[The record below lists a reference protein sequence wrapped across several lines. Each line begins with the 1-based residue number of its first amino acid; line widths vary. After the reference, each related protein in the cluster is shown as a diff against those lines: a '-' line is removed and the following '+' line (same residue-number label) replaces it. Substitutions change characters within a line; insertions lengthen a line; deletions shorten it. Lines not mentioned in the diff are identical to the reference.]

1 MDPKGLIL
9 ALSIIA
15 GVVIYQATSSTAH
28 KYNYEPDANKK
39 FYVAN
44 LADGVDAVSVSTG
57 GGATSQAVSV
67 ASPSRLLAQHKVGVK
82 TNPKTVSYTVT
93 GSNGNFDVKTDET
106 KLGYHNLI
114 VTTRT
119 PSGDRVEAKTLVG
132 KVQPM
137 LEVVV
142 DAPIN
147 GTSNFDVY
155 VTKSASLE
163 GAKPVATYSEFGKIA
178 ELPEDTIKS
187 GCNYT
192 ITLTKA
198 GSKEI
203 LSQVKSDSG
212 LNTGWYRIHAFTHK
226 AGQLVQTNFEVDAWR
241 S

>member
-15 GVVIYQATSSTAH
+15 GVVMYQATSSTAH
-28 KYNYEPDANKK
+28 KYNFEPDANKK

-57 GGATSQAVSV
+57 GGVTSQAVSV
-67 ASPSRLLAQHKVGVK
+67 ASPSLLLAQHKVGVK
-82 TNPKTVSYTVT
+82 ANPKTVSYSVT

-119 PSGDRVEAKTLVG
+119 PSGDKVEAKTLVG

-137 LEVVV
+137 LQVVV

-147 GTSNFDVY
+147 GVSNFDVY
-155 VTKSASLE
+155 VTKAGSLD
-163 GAKPVATYSEFGKIA
+163 GAKPVASYTEFGKVV

-187 GCNYT
+187 GFNYT
-192 ITLTKA
+192 ITLTKV
-198 GSKEI
+198 GSTEV
-203 LSQVKSDSG
+203 LSQVKSEAG
-212 LNTGWYRIHAFTHK
+212 LNTGWYRLHAFTHK
-226 AGQLVQTNFEVDAWR
+226 AGQLVQTKFDVDAWR